1 MIDREA
7 QFKALMLRGLDG
19 DAGAWRVLLT
29 DLGGHL
35 RPYFTRRLFD
45 GGADA
50 EDLVQETL
58 IAIHAKRATW
68 DSSQPFSA
76 WAYAIARHKLVDHL
90 RRRGRRPA
98 HPIEEASTLFAEHTV
113 EDGATRAD
121 LGRCLSLLPLRQRRL
136 IEDVRLKGLSVAEA
150 AERHGYS
157 LTAAKVSLHRSL
169 KTLNTRFANP
179 GRVSDAPT
187 GGDPDED

>member
-19 DAGAWRVLLT
+19 DAMAWRVLLSG
-29 DLGGHL
+29 LGGHL
-35 RPYFTRRLFD
+35 RPYFMRRLFD

-58 IAIHAKRATW
+58 IAVHAKRATW
-68 DSSQPFSA
+68 DRTRSFTG

-90 RRRGRRPA
+90 RRQGRRPT
-98 HPIEEASTLFAEHTV
+98 HPLEEASALFADHTV
-113 EDGATRAD
+113 EDGAARAD
-121 LGRCLSLLPLRQRRL
+121 LGRCLSLLPARQRRL
-136 IEDVRLKGLSVAEA
+136 IEDVRLTGLSVAEA

-157 LTAAKVSLHRSL
+157 VAAAKVSLHRSL
-169 KTLNTRFANP
+169 KTLTARFAGLRP
-179 GRVSDAPT
+179 ET
-187 GGDPDED
+187 GSACDED